1 MGKPFDREFLEKIR
15 TERLR
20 RGVSLIDASQGIC
33 SPSYLSL
40 VESFK
45 RSPSVRIATLLADR
59 FGVPLS
65 ESENLTRPGA
75 DFESFEGALR
85 LGDYKTARLIK
96 QNLENS
102 NEIQFAEALVDLS
115 EANYKLAIEKLLNID
130 IGAASSW
137 LKLKVGLA
145 KTKAMRDMGQFN
157 NAVRV
162 GEETLL
168 SCKELI
174 QLNPGIG
181 FEIRAITSSAYVEI
195 GDIDRARE
203 LAGTNSEFANSTPVD
218 RANRFWSLAA
228 IEYSAGKVI
237 EARLNAQ
244 RALGVIE
251 SVDEPISKARLQ
263 NVAASLELLKLE
275 PDLNEVNQLLTA
287 AEIALQNSGFVVD
300 IAACNSTWGEYYSFL
315 GDLASSKFYF
325 DKALT
330 LLPAD
335 GHEIAGR
342 IYSSAAISYF
352 RLGELAECH
361 NSLAK
366 ARELVENSGA
376 RRSTA
381 IVWRQMGAVYEQL
394 GETSLALACL
404 KASTELLGV
413 SAPNIY
419 SQVSAH

>member
-1 MGKPFDREFLEKIR
+1 MGKSFDREFLEKIR
-15 TERLR
+15 IERLR
-20 RGVSLIDASQGIC
+20 RGVSLIDAAQGIC

-40 VESFK
+40 LESLK
-45 RSPSVRIATLLADR
+45 RSPSVRIATLLSDR
-59 FGVPLS
+59 FGVPFS
-65 ESENLTRPGA
+65 DNKNLTWPSA
-75 DFESFEGALR
+75 DFESFEAALR
-85 LGDYKTARLIK
+85 LGDDKTMRLVRE
-96 QNLENS
+96 NLEHS
-102 NEIQFAEALVDLS
+102 SEIQLAEALVELS
-115 EANYKLAIEKLLNID
+115 KANYILALQKLQDID
-130 IGAASSW
+130 TGPVATW

-145 KTKAMRDMGQFN
+145 TTKAMRDMGQFN

-162 GEETLL
+162 GEATLL
-168 SCKELI
+168 SCKEQI
-174 QLNPGIG
+174 QVHPGIG
-181 FEIRAITSSAYVEI
+181 FEIRAIISSAYVEL

-203 LAGTNSEFANSTPVD
+203 LAGTSSEFRDSSPID
-218 RANRFWSLAA
+218 RANHFWSLAA
-228 IEYSAGKVI
+228 IEYSAGKVL
-237 EARLNAQ
+237 EARLYAQ

-251 SVDEPISKARLQ
+251 AVDEPISKARLQ

-275 PDLNEVNQLLTA
+275 PDLHEVNQLLTA

-300 IAACNSTWGEYYSFL
+300 IAACNSTWGEYYSFM
-315 GDLASSKFYF
+315 GDLANSKLHYG
-325 DKALT
+325 KALM

-342 IYSSAAISYF
+342 IYSAAAISYF

-361 NSLAK
+361 SCLAK

-404 KASTELLGV
+404 KASAELLGV
-413 SAPNIY
+413 TAPNIY
-419 SQVSAH
+419 SQVRAH